1 MTWSCLSLPYKL
13 LYKISFWVYYKQAK
27 KKVGSVTNTAEQRIA
42 IFEILTDREG
52 IVLYDEMMT
61 RLKRLG
67 HDTISAQEF
76 DLWCRFYYPVV
87 NNTPF
92 LYNGI
97 VLEGRGLS
105 WLARRLRE
113 QRQRKVLS

>member
-1 MTWSCLSLPYKL
+1 MTK
-13 LYKISFWVYYKQAK
+13 
-27 KKVGSVTNTAEQRIA
+27 NAEQRIA
-42 IFEILTDREG
+42 IFQILTNRKG

-61 RLKRLG
+61 RLERLG
-67 HDTISAQEF
+67 HDTISTQEF

-87 NNTPF
+87 DNTPY

-105 WLARRLRE
+105 WLA
-113 QRQRKVLS
+113 KI